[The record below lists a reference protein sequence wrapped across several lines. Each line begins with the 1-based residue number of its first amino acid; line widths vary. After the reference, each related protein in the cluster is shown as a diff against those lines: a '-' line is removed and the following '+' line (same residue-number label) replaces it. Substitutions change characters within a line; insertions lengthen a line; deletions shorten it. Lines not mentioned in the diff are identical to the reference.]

1 METYGRFL
9 FEFLNQFFSGFGEI
23 LGGLGKGIA
32 NIFNFSAYYEIVKH
46 YANDF
51 QQSEW
56 ILTGL
61 AIICMVVVIGSIL
74 GIIIFFLKKHL
85 RWRKKIINQEE
96 LLNQIDNLNEQ
107 VEELVD
113 EKMKLLSMKAPELGV
128 NPGLN
133 ATASTRNITTTG
145 GGTAVGVGIAT
156 GVANGAV
163 ASGST
168 RVYGGGTAIAG
179 GANGAESE
187 EQVDPNTQ
195 SRFSKLTLIDQEYAK
210 YKQKDYHNSF
220 TLPEFCYMFRNFAAS
235 KLKLYYSEK
244 MIRLFVSAIASTKL
258 VILQGI
264 SGTGKTSISLAWGNF
279 VKHPSCVASVQP
291 SWRDRTDIFGYLN
304 EFTKKFN
311 ETDFLAY
318 LYEAGYMD
326 EIFTVILD
334 EMNLARVEY
343 YFAEMLSILEM
354 HSTKDWKIEVVQS
367 SWPSDPKKLIRG
379 KLQIPPNT
387 WYIGTINNDDS
398 TFMVTDKVYDRA
410 MPIDINE
417 KGVAFE
423 PDNVDAIDVN
433 YSYLNGLFEKAITD
447 YAISPATLKKIDDM
461 DNYTIKHFR
470 VAFGNRIVKHM
481 RKFVP
486 VYVACGGDE
495 TEAVDYFMAKK
506 VLRKFEGLN
515 LALIRDEIDGYIDFL
530 DKNFGKGKMAECT
543 EFLLRLKKMS

>member
-9 FEFLNQFFSGFGEI
+9 FEFLHQFFSGFLEI
-23 LGGLGKGIA
+23 FGGLWRGIL
-32 NIFNFSAYYEIVKH
+32 NIFNIPEYYYIIQH
-46 YANDF
+46 YADDF
-51 QQSEW
+51 QKSEW
-56 ILTGL
+56 LLTGL
-61 AIICMVVVIGSIL
+61 AIICMVIVVGAII
-74 GIIIFFLKKHL
+74 GIIAFFLKRHMK
-85 RWRKKIINQEE
+85 WRKKILDQEE
-96 LLNQIDNLNEQ
+96 LLKQIDSLNEQ
-107 VEELVD
+107 VEGLID

-133 ATASTRNITTTG
+133 SSSSTRNITSTGGTVGVPVGAAGAVSAGGGSSRVYAGYGGGAG
-145 GGTAVGVGIAT
+145 GGT
-156 GVANGAV
+156 NGE
-163 ASGST
+163 
-168 RVYGGGTAIAG
+168 
-179 GANGAESE
+179 NNDE
-187 EQVDPNTQ
+187 EIDPNSQ
-195 SRFSKLTLIDQEYAK
+195 SRFSKLALIDQEFAK

-318 LYEAGYMD
+318 LYEAGYTD
-326 EIFTVILD
+326 EIYTVILD

-367 SWPSDPKKLIRG
+367 SWPTDPKKLIRG
-379 KLQIPPNT
+379 KLQIPPNA

-417 KGVAFE
+417 KGIAFE
-423 PDNVDAIDVN
+423 PDQVDAIDVN
-433 YSYLNGLFEKAITD
+433 YSYLNGLFEKAMSD
-447 YAISPATLKKIDDM
+447 YAISPATLKKIDEM

-506 VLRKFEGLN
+506 VLRKFEALN
-515 LALIRDEIDGYIDFL
+515 LALIRDEIDGYIEFL
-530 DKNFGKGKMAECT
+530 DKNFGKGKMSECT

>member
-9 FEFLNQFFSGFGEI
+9 FEFLHQFFSGFGEI
-23 LGGLGKGIA
+23 FKGLWNGLK
-32 NIFNFSAYYEIVKH
+32 NIFNIPEYYNLIQHYKQDFSM
-46 YANDF
+46 
-51 QQSEW
+51 SEW
-56 ILTGL
+56 FLTGL
-61 AIICMVVVIGSIL
+61 AVIALLFIIGTAIGLVI
-74 GIIIFFLKKHL
+74 FLL
-85 RWRKKIINQEE
+85 RKYTKLRGKVIDQEKLLKE
-96 LLNQIDNLNEQ
+96 IDKLNQQ
-107 VEELVD
+107 VEDLVD
-113 EKMKLLSMKAPELGV
+113 EKLKILSMKSPELGIDPRGI
-128 NPGLN
+128 N
-133 ATASTRNITTTG
+133 TG
-145 GGTAVGVGIAT
+145 ADRAALAAAQSE
-156 GVANGAV
+156 ANGEDQIDP
-163 ASGST
+163 ST
-168 RVYGGGTAIAG
+168 
-179 GANGAESE
+179 E
-187 EQVDPNTQ
+187 
-195 SRFSKLTLIDQEYAK
+195 SRFSKLTMIDQEYAK
-210 YKQKDYHNSF
+210 YKQKDYGDSF
-220 TLPEFCYMFRNFAAS
+220 SLPEFCYMFRNFAAS

-318 LYEAGYMD
+318 LYEAGYTD
-326 EIFTVILD
+326 EVYTVILD

-367 SWPSDPKKLIRG
+367 SWPTDPKKLNKG
-379 KLQIPPNT
+379 KLQIPPNA

-417 KGVAFE
+417 KGIAFE
-423 PDNVDAIDVN
+423 PDDVDAIDVN
-433 YSYLNGLFEKAITD
+433 YSYLNGLFEKAMED
-447 YAISPATLKKIDDM
+447 YAMSSATLKKIDAM
-461 DNYTIKHFR
+461 DDYTIKHFR

-530 DKNFGKGKMAECT
+530 DKTFGKGKMAECI

>member
-9 FEFLNQFFSGFGEI
+9 YEFLNQFFSGFKDI
-23 LGGLGKGIA
+23 FGGLWNGIVK
-32 NIFNFSAYYEIVKH
+32 IFNVPEYYKIVKH
-46 YANDF
+46 YQQDF
-51 QQSEW
+51 SMSEW
-56 ILTGL
+56 FLTGL
-61 AIICMVVVIGSIL
+61 AIIAILVIIGAVV
-74 GIIIFFLKKHL
+74 GIIALFLRRHMK
-85 RWRKKIINQEE
+85 WRKKIIDQEE
-96 LLNQIDNLNEQ
+96 LLKQIDSLNKQ
-107 VEELVD
+107 VEELVE
-113 EKMKLLSMKAPELGV
+113 EKLKILSMKTPEFGIDAR
-128 NPGLN
+128 PLN
-133 ATASTRNITTTG
+133 ETMDKAAL
-145 GGTAVGVGIAT
+145 AA
-156 GVANGAV
+156 
-163 ASGST
+163 
-168 RVYGGGTAIAG
+168 
-179 GANGAESE
+179 AESQKNNE
-187 EQVDPNTQ
+187 EQIDPNLD
-195 SRFSKLTLIDQEYAK
+195 SRFSKLTYVDQEFAK
-210 YKQKDYHNSF
+210 YKQKDYHNTF
-220 TLPEFCYMFRNFAAS
+220 TLPEFCYQFRNFAAS
-235 KLKLYYSEK
+235 KLRLYYSEK

-311 ETDFLAY
+311 ETDFLSY
-318 LYEAGYMD
+318 LYTAGYTD
-326 EIFTVILD
+326 EIYTVILD

-354 HSTKDWKIEVVQS
+354 HDPKDWKIEIVQS
-367 SWPSDPKKLIRG
+367 SWPTDPKRLIRG
-379 KLQIPPNT
+379 KLQIPPNA

-417 KGVAFE
+417 KGVPFD
-423 PDNVDAIDVN
+423 PDDVDAIDVN
-433 YSYLNGLFEKAITD
+433 YSYLNGLFDKAMEE
-447 YAISPATLKKIDDM
+447 YAMSPATLKKIDAM
-461 DNYTIKHFR
+461 DDYTIKHFR

-506 VLRKFEGLN
+506 VLRKFEALN

-530 DKNFGKGKMAECT
+530 DKTFGKGKMAECT

>member
-9 FEFLNQFFSGFGEI
+9 FEFLSQFFSGFGDI
-23 LGGLGKGIA
+23 FSGLWNGIV
-32 NIFNFSAYYEIVKH
+32 NIFNIPRYWGIIQH

-51 QQSEW
+51 QVSEW
-56 ILTGL
+56 LLTGL
-61 AIICMVVVIGSIL
+61 AIILMLIVIGGIV
-74 GIIIFFLKKHL
+74 GIIIFFLKRHMK
-85 RWRKKIINQEE
+85 WRKKIIDQEE
-96 LLNQIDNLNEQ
+96 LLKQIDTLNGQ

-113 EKMKLLSMKAPELGV
+113 EKLKLLNMKSPELGV
-128 NPGLN
+128 NPN
-133 ATASTRNITTTG
+133 
-145 GGTAVGVGIAT
+145 GISA
-156 GVANGAV
+156 GIDKAALAAAQSEAN
-163 ASGST
+163 
-168 RVYGGGTAIAG
+168 
-179 GANGAESE
+179 NE
-187 EQVDPNTQ
+187 EQIDPNTQ
-195 SRFSKLTLIDQEYAK
+195 SRFSKLTALDEEFAK
-210 YKQKDYHNSF
+210 YKQKDYHNNF

-318 LYEAGYMD
+318 LYEAGYTD
-326 EIFTVILD
+326 EIYTVILD

-354 HSTKDWKIEVVQS
+354 HSTKDWKIEIVQS
-367 SWPSDPKKLIRG
+367 SWPTDPKKLIKG
-379 KLQIPPNT
+379 KLQIPPNA

-423 PDNVDAIDVN
+423 PDDVEALDVN
-433 YSYLNGLFEKAITD
+433 YSYLNGLFEKAMTD
-447 YAISPATLKKIDDM
+447 YAISPATLKKIEDM
-461 DNYTIKHFR
+461 DDYTIKHFR

-515 LALIRDEIDGYIDFL
+515 LTLIRDEIDGYIDFL
-530 DKNFGKGKMAECT
+530 DKNFGKGKMSECI

>member
-9 FEFLNQFFSGFGEI
+9 FEFLSQFFSGFGDI
-23 LGGLGKGIA
+23 FSGLWNGIV
-32 NIFNFSAYYEIVKH
+32 NIFNIPRYWGIIQH

-51 QQSEW
+51 QVSEW
-56 ILTGL
+56 FLTGL
-61 AIICMVVVIGSIL
+61 AIILMLIVIGGIV
-74 GIIIFFLKKHL
+74 GIIIFFLKRHMK
-85 RWRKKIINQEE
+85 WRKKIIDQEE
-96 LLNQIDNLNEQ
+96 LLKQIDTLNGQ

-113 EKMKLLSMKAPELGV
+113 EKLKLLNMKSPELGV
-128 NPGLN
+128 NPN
-133 ATASTRNITTTG
+133 
-145 GGTAVGVGIAT
+145 GISA
-156 GVANGAV
+156 GIDKAALAAAQSEAN
-163 ASGST
+163 
-168 RVYGGGTAIAG
+168 
-179 GANGAESE
+179 NE
-187 EQVDPNTQ
+187 EQIDPNTQ
-195 SRFSKLTLIDQEYAK
+195 SRFSKLTALDEEFAK
-210 YKQKDYHNSF
+210 YKQKDYHNNF

-318 LYEAGYMD
+318 LYEAGYTD
-326 EIFTVILD
+326 EIYTVILD

-354 HSTKDWKIEVVQS
+354 HSTKDWKIEIVQS
-367 SWPSDPKKLIRG
+367 SWPTDPKKLIKG
-379 KLQIPPNT
+379 KLQIPPNA

-423 PDNVDAIDVN
+423 PDDVEALDVN
-433 YSYLNGLFEKAITD
+433 YSYLNALFEKAMTD
-447 YAISPATLKKIDDM
+447 YAISPATLKKIEDM
-461 DNYTIKHFR
+461 DDYTIKHFR

-515 LALIRDEIDGYIDFL
+515 LTLIRDEIDGYIEFL
-530 DKNFGKGKMAECT
+530 DKNFGKGKMSECI

>member
-9 FEFLNQFFSGFGEI
+9 FEFLSQFFSGFQDI
-23 LGGLGKGIA
+23 FGGLWNGIV
-32 NIFNFSAYYEIVKH
+32 NIFNLPRYWGIIQN

-51 QQSEW
+51 NVSEW
-56 ILTGL
+56 FLTGL
-61 AIICMVVVIGSIL
+61 AIICML
-74 GIIIFFLKKHL
+74 IIIGGIVGILVFFLKRHIK
-85 RWRKKIINQEE
+85 WRKKIVDQEE
-96 LLNQIDNLNEQ
+96 LLKQIDTLNGQ

-113 EKMKLLSMKAPELGV
+113 EKLKLLNMKSPELGV
-128 NPGLN
+128 NPN
-133 ATASTRNITTTG
+133 
-145 GGTAVGVGIAT
+145 GIST
-156 GVANGAV
+156 GVDKAALAAAQSEAN
-163 ASGST
+163 
-168 RVYGGGTAIAG
+168 
-179 GANGAESE
+179 NE
-187 EQVDPNTQ
+187 EQIDPNSQ
-195 SRFSKLTLIDQEYAK
+195 SRFSKLTAIDEEFIK

-318 LYEAGYMD
+318 LYEAGYTD
-326 EIFTVILD
+326 EIYTVILD

-354 HSTKDWKIEVVQS
+354 HSTKDWKIEIVQS
-367 SWPSDPKKLIRG
+367 SWPTDPKKLIKG
-379 KLQIPPNT
+379 KLQIPPNA

-423 PDNVDAIDVN
+423 ADDVDALDVN
-433 YSYLNGLFEKAITD
+433 YSYLNALFDKAMTD
-447 YAISPATLKKIDDM
+447 YAISPSTLKKIEDM

-481 RKFVP
+481 KKFVP

-515 LALIRDEIDGYIDFL
+515 LTLIRDEIDGYIEFL
-530 DKNFGKGKMAECT
+530 DKNFGKGKMGECI